1 MTNYYVELGLDRSA
15 SIEELE
21 QQLKALKKRW
31 TSRASSAATTE
42 KRQQAE
48 RMVDLIR
55 EASETLLVKDKKA
68 KYDKQ
73 IDKDP
78 AASNAQPSSQQ
89 QTAVNVDSSNMAG
102 AALLDLVEQF
112 YDSSNYNQ
120 AIAVARK
127 AIETGNESVG
137 LYRILAL
144 CYAERGDESGS
155 FNALQQMI
163 RKYSDDAEAH
173 FCYARLCLQ
182 VLNHVQDAKRSIDWL
197 MENGYGENG
206 AVAALDI
213 EYDIDRGDSN
223 LANQKIDEYLAHNSN
238 DQDFRQ
244 TVCRAIAQYADEHK
258 LTEYGGDVYFD
269 TEADMKDWLAL
280 YERAL
285 QIYPD
290 GSLRKTYDNNKDF
303 AKKTFLKDNWLGI
316 ACGVVYV
323 FAGFSSPELAII
335 GIVALALTV
344 GMVYFSLVPNW
355 QLLRYQYTKK
365 LVGGYEVFRII
376 NNIASFIFRWSW
388 AAVKFIFRLIFS
400 FI

>member
-31 TSRASSAATTE
+31 TSRASSAATTD

-73 IDKDP
+73 LDKDP
-78 AASNAQPSSQQ
+78 AASSAQPSAQQ
-89 QTAVNVDSSNMAG
+89 QTPVNVDSANMAG

-120 AIAVARK
+120 AIAVAKK
-127 AIETGNESVG
+127 ALETGNESVG

-155 FNALQQMI
+155 FNTLQQMI
-163 RKYSDDAEAH
+163 RKYGDDAEAH

-182 VLNHVQDAKRSIDWL
+182 VLNHTQDAKKSIDWL
-197 MENGYGENG
+197 MENGYGDNG
-206 AVAALDI
+206 SVAALDI
-213 EYDIDRGDSN
+213 EYDIDRGDKT
-223 LANQKIDEYLAHNSN
+223 LADQKIDEYLSHNSN

-269 TEADMKDWLAL
+269 TEADMKDWIAL

-290 GSLRKTYDNNKDF
+290 SSLRKTYDNNKDF
-303 AKKTFLKDNWLGI
+303 AKKTFLKDNWMGI
-316 ACGVVYV
+316 ACGLVYV
-323 FAGFSSPELAII
+323 FAGFSSPGLAAI
-335 GIVALALTV
+335 GVIALILTA
-344 GMVYFSLVPNW
+344 GMIYFSLVPNW

-376 NNIASFIFRWSW
+376 NYVASVILRWSW
-388 AAVKFIFRLIFS
+388 AIVKFIFHLIFS

>member
-73 IDKDP
+73 LDKDP
-78 AASNAQPSSQQ
+78 AASNAQPVTQQ
-89 QTAVNVDSSNMAG
+89 QTPINMDSANMAG

-120 AIAVARK
+120 AIAVAKK
-127 AIETGNESVG
+127 ALETGNESVG

-155 FNALQQMI
+155 FNTLQQMI
-163 RKYSDDAEAH
+163 RKYGDDAEAH

-182 VLNHVQDAKRSIDWL
+182 VLNRTQNAKTSIDWL
-197 MENGYGENG
+197 MENGYNENG
-206 AVAALDI
+206 TVVALDI
-213 EYDIDRGDSN
+213 EYDIDRGDKS
-223 LANQKIDEYLAHNSN
+223 LADQKIDEYLSHNSN
-238 DQDFRQ
+238 DQEFRQ
-244 TVCRAIAQYADEHK
+244 AVCCAITQYADEHK

-269 TEADMKDWLAL
+269 NEADMKSWFAL

-290 GSLRKTYDNNKDF
+290 SSSKRTYDNNKKF
-303 AKKTFLKDNWLGI
+303 MSRTFLKGNWMGI
-316 ACGVVYV
+316 ACGAIY
-323 FAGFSSPELAII
+323 AYGGFGANSPLV
-335 GIVALALTV
+335 GIVALVLTI
-344 GMVYFSLVPNW
+344 GMIYFSLVPKW
-355 QLLRYQYTKK
+355 QLVRYQYKK
-365 LVGGYEVFRII
+365 RLVGGYEVFRII
-376 NNIASFIFRWSW
+376 NYVASVILRWSW
-388 AAVKFIFRLIFS
+388 ALIKLIFHLIFS